1 MFRAMSQMICI
12 GYGLFPPVSRLD
24 KIVTISMMII
34 GAILFAACIGI
45 LTSIVQ
51 SHNASKRLYKEKIA
65 SVKRKSNKQN
75 FIQSAIKNT

>member
-1 MFRAMSQMICI
+1 MICI

-65 SVKRKSNKQN
+65 SVKRKFNLKDLIKASFQN
-75 FIQSAIKNT
+75 T